1 MPKLIIEIE
10 PETHKKLK
18 MLALDDDRSLN
29 KYITRGLEYLA
40 NMPTPYHKII
50 GGPGVTPTPVE
61 QIMQQ
66 PLIYMPTPENPTS
79 APVFTNSITTPDT
92 SQMTKIE
99 QAEYAKELLN
109 QAEITYA
116 KELKQLEIT
125 KKENTEL
132 LKQLYAEEKQAQ
144 KQEARAQAKTLT
156 PEEQELQKQKLEL
169 QKQKMQEK
177 RDSLIK
183 DKAIELELNDAEDY
197 NEHRLLLEYF
207 GTEDVSNANFDEK
220 HYGKPNPYK
229 NKPLDELYKYMNEL
243 KQYEIK
249 EREEE
254 DRRDAL
260 PHDKDDYDYKSEDF
274 IKDVT
279 RLQNV
284 WIERG
289 DSETS
294 YDDEDYNILF
304 NYFFKKGLYHD
315 FEQRMNHPYYAF
327 SDDDIQDLQNA
338 FNRDKVDI
346 SYVNALMRG
355 DGHSYREQNKCKS
368 YFEEHQEERA
378 EWQRIIDESKKKKTE
393 II

>member
-1 MPKLIIEIE
+1 MQIKITIPDEIYSIIKEEAKKDLRTINQEII
-10 PETHKKLK
+10 
-18 MLALDDDRSLN
+18 
-29 KYITRGLEYLA
+29 YILRNYNNLVKA
-40 NMPTPYHKII
+40 
-50 GGPGVTPTPVE
+50 GVTPTPVE

-66 PLIYMPTPENPTS
+66 PLIYIPTPENPTS
-79 APVFTNSITTPDT
+79 APVFTNSITTPTTAPTPDT
-92 SQMTKIE
+92 SQMTGLE
-99 QAEYAKELLN
+99 QQEYARK
-109 QAEITYA
+109 QAAEA
-116 KELKQLEIT
+116 KT
-125 KKENTEL
+125 KIAL
-132 LKQLYAEEKQAQ
+132 EKQAQ
-144 KQEARAQAKTLT
+144 KQEARALS
-156 PEEQELQKQKLEL
+156 PEEEQLNQQKLEL

-197 NEHRLLLEYF
+197 NEDRLLNEYF
-207 GTEDVSNANFDEK
+207 GLDYFNAKLDERDK
-220 HYGKPNPYK
+220 GVPNPYTNPPK
-229 NKPLDELYKYMNEL
+229 SIDELYKYMNEI

-249 EREEE
+249 EKEEE

-260 PHDKDDYDYKSEDF
+260 PHDRDDYDYKSEDF

-289 DSETS
+289 DSDTS

-304 NYFFKKGLYHD
+304 NYFFKKGLYRD

-327 SDDDIQDLQNA
+327 SDDDMQDLINA
-338 FNRDKVDI
+338 FNRDKIDI
-346 SYVNALMRG
+346 SYVNALMCG
-355 DGHSYREQNKCKS
+355 DGSHYREQNKCKS

-393 II
+393 I

>member
-1 MPKLIIEIE
+1 MPKLIIELE
-10 PETHKKLK
+10 PDTHKKLK

-50 GGPGVTPTPVE
+50 SGPGVTPTPAIE

-66 PLIYMPTPENPTS
+66 PLIYIPTPENPTG
-79 APVFTNSITTPDT
+79 APVFTNSITTPTTAPAPDT
-92 SQMTKIE
+92 SQMTGLE
-99 QAEYAKELLN
+99 QQEYARK
-109 QAEITYA
+109 QAAEA
-116 KELKQLEIT
+116 KT
-125 KKENTEL
+125 KIAL
-132 LKQLYAEEKQAQ
+132 EKQAQ
-144 KQEARAQAKTLT
+144 KQEARTLT
-156 PEEQELQKQKLEL
+156 PEEEQLNQQKLEL

-207 GTEDVSNANFDEK
+207 GIEDVSNANFDEE

-249 EREEE
+249 EKEEE

-260 PHDKDDYDYKSEDF
+260 PHDRDDYDYKSEDF

-289 DSETS
+289 DSDTS

-327 SDDDIQDLQNA
+327 SDDDMQDLINA
-338 FNRDKVDI
+338 FNRDKIDI

-378 EWQRIIDESKKKKTE
+378 EWQRIIDESKKKRTE
-393 II
+393 I

>member
-1 MPKLIIEIE
+1 MQIKLTIPDDIYTIIKEEADKDLRKINQEIIY
-10 PETHKKLK
+10 
-18 MLALDDDRSLN
+18 MLR
-29 KYITRGLEYLA
+29 KYIETIAR
-40 NMPTPYHKII
+40 
-50 GGPGVTPTPVE
+50 PGVTPTPVE

-66 PLIYMPTPENPTS
+66 PLIYIPTPENPTS
-79 APVFTNSITTPDT
+79 APVFTNSITTPTPAPDT

-207 GTEDVSNANFDEK
+207 GISDVSNANFDEE

-289 DSETS
+289 DSDTS

-338 FNRDKVDI
+338 FNRDKIDI

-355 DGHSYREQNKCKS
+355 DGYRYREMNKCKS

>member
-1 MPKLIIEIE
+1 MPKLIIELE
-10 PETHKKLK
+10 PDTHKKLK

-66 PLIYMPTPENPTS
+66 PLIYIPTPENPTS
-79 APVFTNSITTPDT
+79 APVFTNSITTPTTAPAPDT
-92 SQMTKIE
+92 SQMTGLE
-99 QAEYAKELLN
+99 QQEYARK
-109 QAEITYA
+109 QAAEA
-116 KELKQLEIT
+116 KT
-125 KKENTEL
+125 KIAL
-132 LKQLYAEEKQAQ
+132 EKQAQ
-144 KQEARAQAKTLT
+144 KQEARTLT
-156 PEEQELQKQKLEL
+156 PEEEQLNQQKLEL

-207 GTEDVSNANFDEK
+207 GIEDVSNANFDEE

-249 EREEE
+249 EKEEE

-260 PHDKDDYDYKSEDF
+260 PHDRDDYDYKSEDF

-289 DSETS
+289 DSDTS

-327 SDDDIQDLQNA
+327 SDDDMQNLQNA

>member
-40 NMPTPYHKII
+40 NMPVPYHKLT
-50 GGPGVTPTPVE
+50 PGVTPTPVE

-66 PLIYMPTPENPTS
+66 PLIYIPTPENPTS
-79 APVFTNSITTPDT
+79 APVFTNSITTPAPAPDT
-92 SQMTKIE
+92 SQMTGLE
-99 QAEYAKELLN
+99 QQEYARK
-109 QAEITYA
+109 QAAEA
-116 KELKQLEIT
+116 KT
-125 KKENTEL
+125 KIAL
-132 LKQLYAEEKQAQ
+132 EKQAQ
-144 KQEARAQAKTLT
+144 KPRALS
-156 PEEQELQKQKLEL
+156 PEEEQLNQQKLEL

-229 NKPLDELYKYMNEL
+229 NKPLDELYKYMNEI

-249 EREEE
+249 EKEEE
-254 DRRDAL
+254 DRRDTL

-289 DSETS
+289 DSDTS

-346 SYVNALMRG
+346 SYVNALMCG
-355 DGHSYREQNKCKS
+355 DGSHYRKQNKCKS

>member
-1 MPKLIIEIE
+1 MKKRVNITLEEEVYNRMKSYAQEDHRSTVTEMSLI
-10 PETHKKLK
+10 
-18 MLALDDDRSLN
+18 
-29 KYITRGLEYLA
+29 LELYRPGMIPGVSIRA
-40 NMPTPYHKII
+40 
-50 GGPGVTPTPVE
+50 PGVTPTPVE

-66 PLIYMPTPENPTS
+66 PLIYIPTPENPTS
-79 APVFTNSITTPDT
+79 APVFTNSITTPTTAPTPDP
-92 SQMTKIE
+92 SQMTGLE
-99 QAEYAKELLN
+99 QQEYARK
-109 QAEITYA
+109 QAAEA
-116 KELKQLEIT
+116 KT
-125 KKENTEL
+125 KIAL
-132 LKQLYAEEKQAQ
+132 EKQAQ
-144 KQEARAQAKTLT
+144 KSRALS
-156 PEEQELQKQKLEL
+156 PEEEQLNQQKLEL

-207 GTEDVSNANFDEK
+207 GISDVSNANFDEE

-229 NKPLDELYKYMNEL
+229 NKPLDELYKYMSEL

-249 EREEE
+249 EKEEE

-274 IKDVT
+274 IEDVT

-327 SDDDIQDLQNA
+327 SDDDMQDLQNA

-355 DGHSYREQNKCKS
+355 DGSHYREQNKCKS

-378 EWQRIIDESKKKKTE
+378 EWQRIIDESKKKRTE